1 MRITFN
7 EGFSNTPVIF
17 AAWKDFVIAQ
27 VQLGNTS
34 RLRDVIDGCRLAANR
49 LAEEDDAAHSS
60 TKWSVV
66 EELLAKALGEL
77 PTPGESL
84 RAPWRRAPREP

>member
-17 AAWKDFVIAQ
+17 ADWKDFVIVQ

-34 RLRDVIDGCRLAANR
+34 RLAGR
-49 LAEEDDAAHSS
+49 H
-60 TKWSVV
+60 
-66 EELLAKALGEL
+66 
-77 PTPGESL
+77 
-84 RAPWRRAPREP
+84 

>member
-1 MRITFN
+1 MRITIN
-7 EGFSNTPVIF
+7 DGFSNTPVIF
-17 AAWKDFVIAQ
+17 TDWKNFVIAQ

-49 LAEEDDAAHSS
+49 LAEEDAAAHSS

-77 PTPGESL
+77 PTPGD
-84 RAPWRRAPREP
+84 P

>member
-1 MRITFN
+1 MR
-7 EGFSNTPVIF
+7 P
-17 AAWKDFVIAQ
+17 
-27 VQLGNTS
+27 LGNTS

-77 PTPGESL
+77 PTPGD
-84 RAPWRRAPREP
+84 P